1 MGQTESPNKNNN
13 NNNNNFSEYVG
24 GNIDNK
30 SQKYGTIN
38 NSNQKIIPNEYTHF
52 NNNNNT
58 DNKQQLNN
66 STGGV
71 TGGSSGSGSISK
83 STSTNEIITIN
94 QLEKK
99 EEYEPELNILF
110 NTPIFYP
117 LLSIDDDDDDEFD
130 QDQSVGNGDDILG
143 DEEKFIKYLKKK
155 HHISIPEMDHRG
167 YLNLCIDI
175 QNYLKNSTGYI
186 HEKQNE
192 ILQKIRD
199 VETKQAKKITN
210 IMQIK
215 TSDATHA
222 QFGIKEV
229 MDKVKGNLDKSK
241 EIIHKISFLIE
252 KIESTLPEDEINE
265 LKEEMNATFGPL
277 QMI

>member
-1 MGQTESPNKNNN
+1 MGQTESTNK
-13 NNNNNFSEYVG
+13 NNNNFSEYVG

-52 NNNNNT
+52 NNT

-66 STGGV
+66 SIGG
-71 TGGSSGSGSISK
+71 TGSSSGSISK

-99 EEYEPELNILF
+99 EEYEPELNILY

-117 LLSIDDDDDDEFD
+117 LLSIDDDDEFD
-130 QDQSVGNGDDILG
+130 DDDQGVGNGDDILG

-199 VETKQAKKITN
+199 VEIKQAKKITN

-241 EIIHKISFLIE
+241 EIINKISFLIE
-252 KIESTLPEDEINE
+252 KIESSLPEDEINE

-277 QMI
+277 QML

>member
-1 MGQTESPNKNNN
+1 MGQTESTNK
-13 NNNNNFSEYVG
+13 NNNFSEHIG
-24 GNIDNK
+24 GVIDNK

-52 NNNNNT
+52 NNNIDNYSNNIN
-58 DNKQQLNN
+58 NKQPPLNN
-66 STGGV
+66 STGG
-71 TGGSSGSGSISK
+71 SSGSISK

-99 EEYEPELNILF
+99 EEYEPELNILY

-117 LLSIDDDDDDEFD
+117 LLSIDDEEFEDDDNNEN
-130 QDQSVGNGDDILG
+130 NGEDILG

-199 VETKQAKKITN
+199 IETKQAKKITN

-215 TSDATHA
+215 TGDATHA

-252 KIESTLPEDEINE
+252 KIESNLPEEEINE

-277 QMI
+277 QML

>member
-1 MGQTESPNKNNN
+1 MGQTESTNKNNFN
-13 NNNNNFSEYVG
+13 EHVG
-24 GNIDNK
+24 GVIDNSGSNK
-30 SQKYGTIN
+30 SQKYGVVN
-38 NSNQKIIPNEYTHF
+38 NNNQKIIPNEYTHF
-52 NNNNNT
+52 NNT
-58 DNKQQLNN
+58 DNKQSTTTTTTLNN
-66 STGGV
+66 S
-71 TGGSSGSGSISK
+71 SGNNGSINK

-99 EEYEPELNILF
+99 EEYEPELNILY

-117 LLSIDDDDDDEFD
+117 LLRIDEDGDDDDGE
-130 QDQSVGNGDDILG
+130 GDDILG

-199 VETKQAKKITN
+199 VETKQAKKVTS

-222 QFGIKEV
+222 QYGIKEV

-241 EIIHKISFLIE
+241 EIIQKISDLIE
-252 KIESTLPEDEINE
+252 KIESSLPEDEINE

-277 QMI
+277 QML

>member
-1 MGQTESPNKNNN
+1 MGQTESTNK
-13 NNNNNFSEYVG
+13 NNNFSEHFG

-30 SQKYGTIN
+30 SQKYGTINNN

-52 NNNNNT
+52 NNT
-58 DNKQQLNN
+58 DNKQPPLTTSNN
-66 STGGV
+66 SSSSSS
-71 TGGSSGSGSISK
+71 GGSIPK
-83 STSTNEIITIN
+83 STSTNEIIIIN

-99 EEYEPELNILF
+99 EEFEPELNILY

-117 LLSIDDDDDDEFD
+117 LLSLDDEELGYDDDSSGGDDE
-130 QDQSVGNGDDILG
+130 LG

-199 VETKQAKKITN
+199 IESKQAKKITN

-252 KIESTLPEDEINE
+252 KIESSLPEDEINE

-277 QMI
+277 QML

>member
-1 MGQTESPNKNNN
+1 MGQTESTNK
-13 NNNNNFSEYVG
+13 NNNNFSEYG
-24 GNIDNK
+24 GTIDNK

-38 NSNQKIIPNEYTHF
+38 NNQKIIQNEYTHF
-52 NNNNNT
+52 NNNT

-66 STGGV
+66 ST
-71 TGGSSGSGSISK
+71 SSSGSISK
-83 STSTNEIITIN
+83 STSINEIITIN

-99 EEYEPELNILF
+99 EEYEPELNILY

-117 LLSIDDDDDDEFD
+117 LLSIDDDEFDDED
-130 QDQSVGNGDDILG
+130 QGNGDDILG

-252 KIESTLPEDEINE
+252 KIESSLPEDEINE

-277 QMI
+277 QML